1 MAIAL
6 AGVGAPAIAQAED
19 AASIFARHREVI
31 LRPGVTARDGYAFAS
46 VSLAIGRGGV
56 DAACAKARLLGIER
70 LVDASL
76 VIEAIE
82 AESLQS
88 QYDRAVRALR
98 QRSVAVVVRGM
109 EQVHTQADD
118 RTAVV
123 VVAVPE
129 SAFPTETVQREDGAA
144 IVCAAAREPGAPFAL
159 CLLANEIAR
168 EALQAQAKSAVIDR
182 FAPAAWPLAADWPA
196 WVASL
201 GGDTLASAP
210 AVADAIARFEAQPDA
225 AGYLAVLA
233 ALRAAGYVRSADAIA
248 AAHPAP
254 VPVPAERAAA
264 HAVEAG
270 GIDAAASPSLAAWL
284 SALARFGEQHP
295 TNAEPVVADAV
306 VAAIE
311 AGQWETALARLVDS
325 PSRDATW
332 FRLAAIVLE
341 SLQASELAA
350 VCARIAATAAADDFE
365 CQMDRVDA
373 ELRTRQWDAARTA
386 LDRLTERPDLAPLQR
401 ARLQR
406 ARRSLPPR

>member
-6 AGVGAPAIAQAED
+6 VGVSAPAVAQTED
-19 AASIFARHREVI
+19 AAIVFARHRDAIVQ
-31 LRPGVTARDGYAFAS
+31 PGVTVRDGYAFAS
-46 VSLAIGRGGV
+46 VSVAIGRGGA
-56 DAACAKARLLGIER
+56 DAAFTKARLLGIER

-76 VIEAIE
+76 VVEAIDV
-82 AESLQS
+82 ASLQS

-98 QRSVAVVVRGM
+98 QRSVAVETRGL
-109 EQVHTQADD
+109 EQVHMQADD
-118 RTAVV
+118 RAAVV

-129 SAFPTETVQREDGAA
+129 GAFPSESVRREDGAA
-144 IVCAAAREPGAPFAL
+144 IVCAAARAPDAPFAL
-159 CLLANEIAR
+159 CLLANEIAPEYLR
-168 EALQAQAKSAVIDR
+168 AQAKTTVIDR
-182 FAPAAWPLAADWPA
+182 LATVAWPLAADWPA

-201 GGDTLASAP
+201 GGDASASAP
-210 AVADAIARFEAQPDA
+210 AVADAIACFEAQPDA
-225 AGYLAVLA
+225 AGYLALLK

-254 VPVPAERAAA
+254 VPVVAERAAA
-264 HAVEAG
+264 LAAEAG
-270 GIDAAASPSLAAWL
+270 AIDAAASPSLAAWL

-295 TNAEPVVADAV
+295 TNVEPVAADAV

-311 AGQWETALARLVDS
+311 AGHWATALTHLVGS

-341 SLQASELAA
+341 SLQAPELAA
-350 VCARIAATAAADDFE
+350 VCARVAAAAAPDDFE

-373 ELRTRQWDAARTA
+373 ELRTRHWDAARAA
-386 LDRLTERPDLAPLQR
+386 LDRLAERGDLAPLQR